1 MTISLYD
8 ASLAVFDRQLNQLDG
23 MLDKLAAHC
32 AARNLDPA
40 VFLHARLFPDMF
52 ACIRQI
58 QVACDFAKG
67 ATARLGGFDNPKFE
81 DTEATLADLRD
92 RIART
97 RALIASADRTTVDAA
112 ADKVITL
119 KIGPN
124 EMQLSGQDYVLRIAT
139 PNFYFHL
146 SMVYAILRSN
156 GVELGKGDFV
166 AR

>member
-1 MTISLYD
+1 MTVSLYD
-8 ASLAVFDRQLNQLDG
+8 ASLAVFDRQLGQLDG

-40 VFLHARLFPDMF
+40 VFLTARLFPDMF
-52 ACIRQI
+52 ACARQI
-58 QVACDFAKG
+58 QIACDFAKG
-67 ATARLGGFDNPKFE
+67 AAARLGGFDNPKFE
-81 DTEATLADLRD
+81 DTETTPAEFKD

-97 RALIASADRTTVDAA
+97 RALIAQADRATVDAA
-112 ADKVITL
+112 ADKIITL

-124 EMQLSGQDYVLRIAT
+124 EMQLSGTDYILRTAT

-146 SMVYAILRSN
+146 SMVYAILRHN